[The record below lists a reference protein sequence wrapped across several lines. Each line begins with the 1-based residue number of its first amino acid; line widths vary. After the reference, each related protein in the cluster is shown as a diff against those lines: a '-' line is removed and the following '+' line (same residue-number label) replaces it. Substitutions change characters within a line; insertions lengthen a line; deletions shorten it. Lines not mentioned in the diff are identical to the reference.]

1 MTILERC
8 AEYVLSLNDSTIA
21 PEAKTLAKT
30 FFIDCLGCMIAG
42 AHGRPSQIAM
52 DYCEKTYGTEK
63 RDGIIVGFLI
73 YRELSWKDMGS
84 ILLNTVKTSSMI
96 LFIIAAATAFA
107 YVLTI
112 ENVPNIIAGAVMS
125 FATEKWQFWVFVTIL
140 LFITGMVM
148 ETTPAIMILAPILMP
163 MLPQYGI
170 DPVAFGVVMIIN
182 LGIGYVTPPV
192 GLNLYVA
199 AGLVPGAKVG
209 DVVNKHTVVYI
220 LLAFIVLIV
229 LMAFPQIIMLL
240 PNMME

>member
-1 MTILERC
+1 
-8 AEYVLSLNDSTIA
+8 
-21 PEAKTLAKT
+21 
-30 FFIDCLGCMIAG
+30 
-42 AHGRPSQIAM
+42 
-52 DYCEKTYGTEK
+52 
-63 RDGIIVGFLI
+63 
-73 YRELSWKDMGS
+73 
-84 ILLNTVKTSSMI
+84 
-96 LFIIAAATAFA
+96 
-107 YVLTI
+107 
-112 ENVPNIIAGAVMS
+112 
-125 FATEKWQFWVFVTIL
+125 
-140 LFITGMVM
+140 
-148 ETTPAIMILAPILMP
+148 

>member
-1 MTILERC
+1 MASPMRKLKTHKFSLRKVGKSFVDAIWALVMPLIILGGI
-8 AEYVLSLNDSTIA
+8 YGGVFT
-21 PEAKTLAKT
+21 PTEAAAVA
-30 FFIDCLGCMIAG
+30 CL
-42 AHGRPSQIAM
+42 
-52 DYCEKTYGTEK
+52 Y
-63 RDGIIVGFLI
+63 GIIVGFLI

>member
-1 MTILERC
+1 MDAIWALVMPLIILGGI
-8 AEYVLSLNDSTIA
+8 YGGVFT
-21 PEAKTLAKT
+21 PTEAAAVA
-30 FFIDCLGCMIAG
+30 CL
-42 AHGRPSQIAM
+42 
-52 DYCEKTYGTEK
+52 Y
-63 RDGIIVGFLI
+63 GIIVGFLI